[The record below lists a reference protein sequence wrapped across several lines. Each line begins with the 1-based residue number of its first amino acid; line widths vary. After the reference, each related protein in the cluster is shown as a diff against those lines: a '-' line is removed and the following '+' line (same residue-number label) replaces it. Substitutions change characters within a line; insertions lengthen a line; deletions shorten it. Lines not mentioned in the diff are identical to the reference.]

1 MYIIIITDGEKE
13 RVEHNYFSFFL
24 PELLANIH
32 RFQPGHLIAKK
43 DILLKLN
50 LVK

>member
-1 MYIIIITDGEKE
+1 MEKKRE
-13 RVEHNYFSFFL
+13 RVEYNYFSFFI

-32 RFQPGHLIAKK
+32 RFQPCHLISKK